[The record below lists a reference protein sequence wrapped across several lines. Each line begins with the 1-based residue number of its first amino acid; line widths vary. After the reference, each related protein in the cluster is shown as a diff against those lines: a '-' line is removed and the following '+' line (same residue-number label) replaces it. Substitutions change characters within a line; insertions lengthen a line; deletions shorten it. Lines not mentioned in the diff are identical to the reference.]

1 MRTITVEKKNKRLKV
16 VSDTR
21 KIKPFVKRVTP
32 RKKKR

>member
-1 MRTITVEKKNKRLKV
+1 MRTLTIEKTNNQVRIIA
-16 VSDTR
+16 DTR